1 MKRITFDGRN
11 CSVSQALNV
20 IGEWWT
26 LLIILEAFF
35 GTRRFSDF
43 ERHLGISKN
52 VLTDRL
58 QKLVAHGILVHQPD
72 PGGKRKIYKLTDM
85 GRDLF
90 PVIATLMQW
99 GDKWI
104 MGKSNEPVRLL
115 DNKTGE
121 PIAPVRVRSRQGRDL
136 TPRDILME
144 PGDSNAPEFV
154 ERFGKQPR
162 TRN

>member
-1 MKRITFDGRN
+1 MKKITFDTRN

-58 QKLVAHGILVHQPD
+58 QKLVAQGILARVPD
-72 PGGKRKIYKLTDM
+72 PGGKRHIYKLSDK
-85 GRDLF
+85 GRELF

-99 GDKWI
+99 GDNWI
-104 MGKSNEPVRLL
+104 MGKGNAPVRLL
-115 DNKTGE
+115 DKKTGE
-121 PIAPVRVRSRQGRDL
+121 PIARVTVQSRQGHDL
-136 TPRDILME
+136 MPRDILME
-144 PGDSNAPEFV
+144 AGEGHLPEFR
-154 ERFGKQPR
+154 ERFGVRPGKSR
-162 TRN
+162 